1 MIIIIIV
8 IFIIMQTSGWEQ
20 EWRSL
25 RAPRKTV
32 RLRLQLDTTADPDK
46 KNLSEFGVIVCF
58 HTKYITLTTI

>member
-1 MIIIIIV
+1 MYNVQAKSHHIINIIIIIV

-46 KNLSEFGVIVCF
+46 DFL
-58 HTKYITLTTI
+58 